1 MNRFQSLI
9 AAAALTLAAAA
20 PALAHHAVNAQF
32 DPDKYIPSSG
42 VLTKFELINPHS
54 YLHVDIKNAQGVY
67 ENWTFETGAPSALR
81 SAGIAS
87 KDAFKL
93 GETYKFSYHPAR
105 DGTHTGLVTQWELP
119 DGRKIGFGPAKD
131 FGVKS

>member
-1 MNRFQSLI
+1 VKTFKSLLVGATLAI
-9 AAAALTLAAAA
+9 AASAS
-20 PALAHHAVNAQF
+20 ALAHHAVNAQF
-32 DPDKYIPSSG
+32 DPDKYVPMSG

-54 YLHVDIKNAQGVY
+54 YLHLDIKNDKGVY
-67 ENWTFETGAPSALR
+67 EPWTFETGAPSALR

-93 GETYKFSYHPAR
+93 GETYKFSMHPAR
-105 DGTHTGLVTQWELP
+105 DGTHTGLITQWELP

-131 FGVKS
+131 FGLKN